1 MANILVV
8 EDDRAISEGLRALL
22 EADGHEVRT
31 CSRQDDALRLLSCGQ
46 TDLALV
52 DIALEQGS
60 GFAVCAAAKAPTC
73 PNAPAVIFLTASD
86 DEYSCVAGLDMG
98 ADDYVSKPFRPR
110 ELLSRVR
117 SVLRRASGTSQVL
130 ALDNVE
136 VDVSSACVRKAGR
149 DLALSALEYRLLL
162 LFAQNPGKL
171 VTRERL
177 RDAIWDDA
185 GEYVSDNTLNVY
197 IKRLRDKVEDDPA
210 NPQIIQTVRGLGY
223 RAQG

>member
-22 EADGHEVRT
+22 QADGHEVRT

-117 SVLRRASGTSQVL
+117 SVLRRASGGPQTL
-130 ALDNVE
+130 ALGNVE

-162 LFAQNPGKL
+162 LFVQNPGKL

>member
-73 PNAPAVIFLTASD
+73 PNTPAVIFLTASD

-110 ELLSRVR
+110 ELLSRVK
-117 SVLRRASGTSQVL
+117 SVLRRASGATQTLVL
-130 ALDNVE
+130 GNVE
-136 VDVSSACVRKAGR
+136 IDVSSAYVRKAGR

>member
-22 EADGHEVRT
+22 QADGHEVRA

-60 GFAVCAAAKAPTC
+60 GFAVCAAAKASTC

-117 SVLRRASGTSQVL
+117 SVLRRASGGPQTL
-130 ALDNVE
+130 ALGNVE

-162 LFAQNPGKL
+162 LFVQNPGKL

>member
-1 MANILVV
+1 MASILVV
-8 EDDRAISEGLRALL
+8 EDDRAISEGLRTLL

-31 CSRQDDALRLLSCGQ
+31 CSRQDEALRLLSCGQ
-46 TDLALV
+46 VDLALV

-98 ADDYVSKPFRPR
+98 AGDYVSKPFRPR

-130 ALDNVE
+130 ALGNVTI
-136 VDVSSACVRKAGR
+136 DASSACVRKAGR

-210 NPQIIQTVRGLGY
+210 APAIIQTVRGLGY

>member
-22 EADGHEVRT
+22 EADGHAVRA

-117 SVLRRASGTSQVL
+117 SVLRRASGGSQTL
-130 ALDNVE
+130 ALGNVE
-136 VDVSSACVRKAGR
+136 VDVSSASVRKAGR

>member
-31 CSRQDDALRLLSCGQ
+31 CSRQDDALHLLSCGQ

-73 PNAPAVIFLTASD
+73 PNTPAVIFLTASD

-110 ELLSRVR
+110 ELLSRVK
-117 SVLRRASGTSQVL
+117 SVLRRASGATQTLVL
-130 ALDNVE
+130 GNVE
-136 VDVSSACVRKAGR
+136 IDVSSAYVRKAGR

>member
-22 EADGHEVRT
+22 QADGHEVRT

-60 GFAVCAAAKAPTC
+60 GFAVCAAAKASTC

-117 SVLRRASGTSQVL
+117 SVLRRASGGPQTL
-130 ALDNVE
+130 ALGNVE